1 MKHPNTFSFRFFPSR
16 EVAEEVQLLLNSN
29 GIDSVIKED
38 TGDLAKEFLGDS
50 PHHKFELLIAETDR
64 DQAEA
69 VLLNRAMEELD
80 DIDKSH
86 FLFDYTNEE
95 LMNILIE
102 KDEWNEVD
110 VLLSQKILQERG
122 VVVQEEELQVLREK
136 RLNELAK
143 PESKQTGWVIFGYI
157 AIVIM
162 PFVGAILGFALSK
175 SQKRLPNGV
184 KVPRYSQS
192 VINHGNFIGLASVL
206 SLVIQIYFKSG
217 LSSLLFDF

>member
-95 LMNILIE
+95 LMTILIE

-157 AIVIM
+157 AIVIA

-184 KVPRYSQS
+184 KVPRYSTSIQKHGDFIGFTS
-192 VINHGNFIGLASVL
+192 VI
-206 SLVIQIYFKSG
+206 SLVLQIYLRSG
-217 LSSLLFDF
+217 LTSYLF